1 MKIFSRLF
9 TLATALTA
17 SWLGASAAPV
27 PSILSIKDT
36 IHDCSVIVPES
47 FETDV
52 KKMQENWY
60 LKNYAQLD
68 RNADSRPNPVT
79 SDQDYIDRLRL
90 LPTVIEMPFNSVV
103 RSFIV
108 MYAERK
114 RQLVENMLG
123 MSLYYMPIFEEAL
136 ERHGLPLEL
145 RYLPVIESAL
155 NPSAVSRA
163 GAAGLW
169 QFMPGTASQMGLE
182 LSSLV
187 DMRRDPIK
195 SSDAAARY
203 LKQLYGIFGDWS
215 LAIAA
220 YNCGPGNVA
229 KAIRRAGGGKKDFW
243 EIYPFLPAETR
254 GYVPAFIAANYV
266 MNNYD
271 KHNISPALARKPIL
285 TDTVHIS
292 RRIHFQQISDVLAIP
307 MDELRA
313 LNPQF
318 RADLIPGDIRPY
330 ALVLP
335 SLQTFAYIANEDS
348 IANHNATLY
357 ARRDIVEPSNGAVTG
372 NDHKGRYVDELVV
385 KYHKVRKG
393 ETLSKIARRYGVSVN
408 SIRKANGM
416 GKKKKVTRGQRLKIN
431 TYKRRYI
438 PEEPEAAT
446 TQTAA
451 EAAAEAAADSTAVER
466 SLENGLKDEVRKET
480 AERQETVVEAVNAD
494 TNDKQASE
502 QPKAKAKTKTE
513 KKAATTSHKVR
524 KGESLD
530 KIAKKYG
537 ITIDELRDANPDLE
551 DDNIKIGETLK
562 VPSKSSGNKTGNASA
577 TTNHKV
583 RKGESLDKIARK
595 YGITVDALRDA
606 NPGLKGD
613 KINVGDNIK
622 VPSKSA
628 AGSNK
633 SKSSGKKKSKRRRR

>member
-1 MKIFSRLF
+1 MKILTRLLS
-9 TLATALTA
+9 LA
-17 SWLGASAAPV
+17 AAVAIAWPATQAKPT
-27 PSILSIKDT
+27 PSILAIKDT
-36 IHDCSVIVPES
+36 IHDNSVIIPES

-68 RNADSRPNPVT
+68 RNADSRPSPVT
-79 SDQDYIDRLRL
+79 TDQDYIDRLAL
-90 LPTVIEMPFNSVV
+90 LPTVIDMPYNSVV
-103 RSFIV
+103 KNFIV
-108 MYAERK
+108 MYSERK

-136 ERHGLPLEL
+136 ERYGLPLEL

-155 NPSAVSRA
+155 NPAAVSRA

-169 QFMPGTASQMGLE
+169 QFMPGTATQMGLE
-182 LSSLV
+182 LNSLV
-187 DMRRDPIK
+187 DMRRDPIA

-215 LAIAA
+215 LAIAS

-292 RRIHFQQISDVLAIP
+292 RRIHFRQISDVLAIP

-318 RADLIPGDIRPY
+318 RTDLIPGDIRPY

-348 IANHNATLY
+348 IANHDAALY
-357 ARRDIVEPSNGAVTG
+357 ARRNIVEPANGSVQG
-372 NDHKGRYVDELVV
+372 SDNKGRYVDELVV
-385 KYHKVRKG
+385 KYHKVAKG
-393 ETLSKIARRYGVSVN
+393 ETLSKIARKYGVTVS

-416 GKKKKVTRGQRLKIN
+416 SRKKKVQRGQRLKIN
-431 TYKRRYI
+431 TYQRRYI
-438 PEEPEAAT
+438 KEEPAVAT
-446 TQTAA
+446 AEV
-451 EAAAEAAADSTAVER
+451 EAAAVADSTAVER
-466 SLENGLKDEVRKET
+466 SLELGLENCADSL
-480 AERQETVVEAVNAD
+480 QQVNPAS
-494 TNDKQASE
+494 QAPQIATE
-502 QPKAKAKTKTE
+502 QPKAKPQPKAKTKSP
-513 KKAATTSHKVR
+513 KTTRHKVR

-530 KIAKKYG
+530 KIAKRYG
-537 ITIDELRDANPDLE
+537 ITLAALKAANP
-551 DDNIKIGETLK
+551 K
-562 VPSKSSGNKTGNASA
+562 VKS
-577 TTNHKV
+577 
-583 RKGESLDKIARK
+583 DKIQI
-595 YGITVDALRDA
+595 GQTI
-606 NPGLKGD
+606 
-613 KINVGDNIK
+613 I
-622 VPSKSA
+622 VPEKTSK
-628 AGSNK
+628 N
-633 SKSSGKKKSKRRRR
+633 KRR